1 MSHQPAGV
9 GAVLRARFGGHEWVI
24 FMLVVVSAMAWM
36 CADVMLPRF
45 NELPLAILLCVSF
58 LDAAT
63 AVLFV
68 CTRRRQMRRPTIVLT
83 VLFGIAA
90 LFAFTNTASYP
101 IGENLSIL
109 TARSL
114 QSRTWLSLFQHAFL
128 VAGCA
133 AYALASLGRRDDLPP
148 KHFALAA
155 WTAGTVIFASAATI
169 AYGFG
174 DRLPVVINDTQVL
187 PAISAI
193 GVPIFI
199 TGALATVFC
208 WKVGRSNPLDRAVAA
223 TAAAAALS
231 VLLLTVSD
239 YRFSVSW
246 YVSRILYIVES
257 SFVLIAT
264 VRTLVESEKHLHR
277 TENALAEA
285 TSSSAQ
291 RAARIRALWQIATS
305 DGLSDADHAI
315 ATLQIASRHIRSGA
329 PICVC
334 LVRLGEDVGVAE
346 AVAIGDGGENAA
358 WKGRTIVAGDR
369 ITLGALAA
377 RLGGCGRSVL
387 LNDLESEDPLLYE
400 SLGWRSALGVPLRFG
415 STTYVLA
422 FASTDR
428 MPDQPFAED
437 DVAFAEVVA
446 AHLTN
451 RFYQKDQLTRIRYQM
466 EHDALTGLK
475 NRTEFRKAVRTA
487 AAHREPFGIAF
498 LDLDRFRDIN
508 ESEGY
513 LIGDEIL
520 VEVAATLG
528 SIDNRD
534 LVARLSGDD
543 FAVVLPNI
551 SSSADF
557 AARVRRYT
565 QAFHKPFHTG
575 DREGSRFL
583 PVSCSI
589 GCAEFPKDAI
599 DADALMQLADVAL
612 DTAKARGNGAT
623 IAYTTSLAAAARER
637 QLARTEMLESFAGNR
652 FFVEY
657 QPTFKL
663 STRALAGA
671 EALIRWDHPTRGRLE
686 AGDFISGAERNGLM
700 EMLTRRML
708 AKVIADLHGVELP
721 EGFRCYINLPARL
734 LDDASFVL
742 ELEQQLKS
750 VPHLNSHLGIEITE
764 TDMMQNIEQ
773 SAHSLQMVRSLGLR
787 VAIDDFG
794 TGYSSMA
801 YLKRLPVDVI
811 KIDRSFIT
819 ELPNDAKDA
828 ALTQM
833 FLLLAAQFGLTSIAE
848 GIETEAQAAWLR
860 DHGCL
865 LGQGFLVARSLP
877 RDGLLAALEAS
888 HHEHDRA
895 TIRRRAM

>member
-1 MSHQPAGV
+1 MTDQPAGV
-9 GAVLRARFGGHEWVI
+9 GAVLRARFGGHEWAI
-24 FMLVVVSAMAWM
+24 FTLVVVSAMAWM
-36 CADVMLPRF
+36 CADAMLPRF
-45 NELPLAILLCVSF
+45 AELPLAILLCVSF

-63 AVLFV
+63 AVLLV
-68 CTRRRQMRRPTIVLT
+68 CTRRRQMRRSTIVLA

-90 LFAFTNTASYP
+90 LFALTNTASYP

-114 QSRTWLSLFQHAFL
+114 QSRTWLTLFQHAF
-128 VAGCA
+128 VIGGCA
-133 AYALASLGRRDDLPP
+133 AYALSSLGRRDDFRP
-148 KHFALAA
+148 KRFAFAA
-155 WTAGTVIFASAATI
+155 CAAGGVFFAGAATI

-174 DRLPVVINDTQVL
+174 DRLPAIINDAQVL

-199 TGALATVFC
+199 TGALTTAFC
-208 WKVGRSNPLDRAVAA
+208 WKVRRSTPLDRAVVL
-223 TAAAAALS
+223 TAAATALS

-246 YVSRILYIVES
+246 YVSRIMYIVES

-264 VRTLVESEKHLHR
+264 IRTLVESDKHLQR
-277 TENALAEA
+277 TESALAEA
-285 TSSSAQ
+285 SSSSAR

-305 DGLSDADHAI
+305 EGLADADHTV
-315 ATLQIASRHIRSGA
+315 ATLQIASRHIRSGT

-334 LVRLGEDVGVAE
+334 LMRLGDDVAVAE
-346 AVAIGDGGENAA
+346 AVAIGDDGNAG
-358 WKGRTIVAGDR
+358 WEGRSIAAGDR
-369 ITLGALAA
+369 IPLGSLAT
-377 RLGGCGRSVL
+377 RLAGCGRSVL
-387 LNDLESEDPLLYE
+387 LNDLESEDALLCE
-400 SLGWRSALGVPLRFG
+400 SLGWRSALGVRLRFG

-422 FASTDR
+422 FASTD
-428 MPDQPFAED
+428 PLHDQPFAED

-451 RFYQKDQLTRIRYQM
+451 RFYQNDQLTRIRYQM

-475 NRTEFRKAVRTA
+475 NRTEFRKAVRTSA
-487 AAHREPFGIAF
+487 ARQEPFGIAF

-508 ESEGY
+508 EREGY

-528 SIDNRD
+528 SIDKRD

-543 FAVVLPNI
+543 FAVVLPKI

-557 AARVRRYT
+557 AARVHRYT

-575 DREGSRFL
+575 DRDGSRFL

-589 GCAEFPKDAI
+589 GCAEFPADAV
-599 DADALMQLADVAL
+599 DADALMQLADVSL
-612 DTAKARGNGAT
+612 DCAKARGSGAT
-623 IAYTTSLAAAARER
+623 IAYTASLAAVVRER
-637 QLARTEMLESFAGNR
+637 QLARTDMLESFAGDR

-671 EALIRWDHPTRGRLE
+671 EALLRWNHPTRGRLE

-700 EMLTRRML
+700 ELLTRRML
-708 AKVIADLHGVELP
+708 AKVIADLRDVELP
-721 EGFRCYINLPARL
+721 EGFRCFINLPARL
-734 LDDASFVL
+734 LDDAAFVL

-750 VPHLNSHLGIEITE
+750 VPHLNSHLGVEITE
-764 TDMMQNIEQ
+764 TDMMQNVEQ
-773 SAHSLQMVRSLGLR
+773 STRSLQMVRSLGLR

-801 YLKRLPVDVI
+801 YLKRLPVDII
-811 KIDRSFIT
+811 KIDRSFIMD
-819 ELPNDAKDA
+819 LPHDAKDA
-828 ALTQM
+828 ALAQM
-833 FLLLAAQFGLTSIAE
+833 FLLLSSQLGLTSVAE
-848 GIETEAQAAWLR
+848 GIETEAQAGWLR

-865 LGQGFLVARSLP
+865 LGQGFLVARSLA
-877 RDGLLAALEAS
+877 RDDLLAAIETS
-888 HHEHDRA
+888 RRTHDSTA
-895 TIRRRAM
+895 A